1 MAMRPYLVRRLLLT
15 LPVVLGVVTLVFLL
29 IHLIPGDPVD
39 IMLGEAALPADRDAL
54 REALGLDRPM
64 LEQFGSFLWGLCRG
78 DLGVSLQQRR
88 PVSTLIREH
97 YPATLQLTLAA
108 MLISLLI
115 ALPAGVVSGIRQY
128 SFWDHSTMF
137 MALLGVSMPNFWL
150 GPLLI
155 WIFSIQLG
163 WFPVSGKGGLS
174 HLLLP
179 ALTLG
184 ASMAAIVARMTRSSV
199 LEVLRQDY
207 VMTARAKGLSEARII
222 LKHVL
227 RNAMLPVLTVVGL
240 QFGALLTGSIIT
252 ETIFSWPGLGTLMV
266 KAIQTRDYPL
276 VQGCV
281 LVIALSYVLV
291 NLLTDLLYGVI
302 DPRIRYEGIRE

>member
-1 MAMRPYLVRRLLLT
+1 M
-15 LPVVLGVVTLVFLL
+15 FL
-29 IHLIPGDPVD
+29 
-39 IMLGEAALPADRDAL
+39 
-54 REALGLDRPM
+54 
-64 LEQFGSFLWGLCRG
+64 
-78 DLGVSLQQRR
+78 
-88 PVSTLIREH
+88 
-97 YPATLQLTLAA
+97 
-108 MLISLLI
+108 
-115 ALPAGVVSGIRQY
+115 
-128 SFWDHSTMF
+128 
-137 MALLGVSMPNFWL
+137 ALLGVSMPNFWL

-155 WIFSIQLG
+155 WVFSIQLG
-163 WFPVSGKGGLS
+163 WFPVSGRGGLA

-179 ALTLG
+179 AFTLG

-199 LEVLRQDY
+199 LEVLREDY
-207 VMTARAKGLSEARII
+207 VMTARAKGLPEARII

-240 QFGALLTGSIIT
+240 QFGALLAGSIIT

-266 KAIQTRDYPL
+266 KAIQTRDYPV

-302 DPRIRYEGIRE
+302 DPRIRYGGTRE

>member
-1 MAMRPYLVRRLLLT
+1 MRSYLVRRVVLAV
-15 LPVVLGVVTLVFLL
+15 PVVLGVATLVFLL
-29 IHLIPGDPVD
+29 IHLIPGDPVE
-39 IMLGEAALPADRDAL
+39 IMLGESALPADRDAL
-54 REALGLDRPM
+54 REALGLDRPI
-64 LEQFGSFLWGLCRG
+64 LEQYGSFLWGLCRG

-88 PVSTLIREH
+88 SVTALIREH
-97 YPATLQLTLAA
+97 YPATLELTLAA

-115 ALPAGVVSGIRQY
+115 ALPAGILSGIRQY
-128 SFWDHSTMF
+128 SVWDHSTMF
-137 MALLGVSMPNFWL
+137 LALLGVSMPNFWL

-155 WIFSIQLG
+155 WVFSIQLG
-163 WFPVSGKGGLS
+163 WFPVSGRGGLA

-179 ALTLG
+179 AFTLG

-199 LEVLRQDY
+199 LEVLREDY
-207 VMTARAKGLSEARII
+207 VMTARAKGLPEARII

-240 QFGALLTGSIIT
+240 QFGALLAGSIIT

-266 KAIQTRDYPL
+266 KAIQTRDYPV

-302 DPRIRYEGIRE
+302 DPRIRYGGTRE

>member
-1 MAMRPYLVRRLLLT
+1 MPAELTYRRQGGNNNGT
-15 LPVVLGVVTLVFLL
+15 
-29 IHLIPGDPVD
+29 
-39 IMLGEAALPADRDAL
+39 
-54 REALGLDRPM
+54 
-64 LEQFGSFLWGLCRG
+64 
-78 DLGVSLQQRR
+78 
-88 PVSTLIREH
+88 
-97 YPATLQLTLAA
+97 
-108 MLISLLI
+108 LLI
-115 ALPAGVVSGIRQY
+115 ALPAGILSGIRQY
-128 SFWDHSTMF
+128 SVWDHSTMF
-137 MALLGVSMPNFWL
+137 LALLGVSMPNFWL

-155 WIFSIQLG
+155 WVFSIQLG
-163 WFPVSGKGGLS
+163 WFPVSGKGGAA

-199 LEVLRQDY
+199 LEVLREDY

-240 QFGALLTGSIIT
+240 QFGALLAGSIIT

-266 KAIQTRDYPL
+266 KAIQTRDYPV

-302 DPRIRYEGIRE
+302 DPRIRYEGNRE

>member
-1 MAMRPYLVRRLLLT
+1 MRSYLVRRLVLAV
-15 LPVVLGVVTLVFLL
+15 PVVLGVATLVFLL
-29 IHLIPGDPVD
+29 IHLIPGDPVE
-39 IMLGEAALPADRDAL
+39 IMLGESALPADRDAL
-54 REALGLDRPM
+54 REALGLDRPI
-64 LEQFGSFLWGLCRG
+64 LEQYGSFLWGLCRG

-88 PVSTLIREH
+88 SVTALIREH
-97 YPATLQLTLAA
+97 YPATLELTLAA

-115 ALPAGVVSGIRQY
+115 ALPAGILSGIRQY
-128 SFWDHSTMF
+128 SVWDHSTMF
-137 MALLGVSMPNFWL
+137 LALLGVSMPNFWL

-155 WIFSIQLG
+155 WVFSIQLG
-163 WFPVSGKGGLS
+163 WFPVSGKGGLA

-199 LEVLRQDY
+199 LEVLREDY
-207 VMTARAKGLSEARII
+207 VMTARAKGLSEARIV

-240 QFGALLTGSIIT
+240 QFGALLAGSIIT

-266 KAIQTRDYPL
+266 KAIQTRDYPV

-302 DPRIRYEGIRE
+302 DPRIRYEGNRK

>member
-1 MAMRPYLVRRLLLT
+1 MRSYLVRRLVLA
-15 LPVVLGVVTLVFLL
+15 LPVVLGVATLVFLL
-29 IHLIPGDPVD
+29 IHLIPGDPVE
-39 IMLGEAALPADRDAL
+39 IMLGESALPADRDAL
-54 REALGLDRPM
+54 RESLGLDRPI
-64 LEQFGSFLWGLCRG
+64 LEQYGSFLWGLCRG

-88 PVSTLIREH
+88 PVTALIREH
-97 YPATLQLTLAA
+97 YPATLELTLAA

-115 ALPAGVVSGIRQY
+115 ALPAGILSGIRQY
-128 SFWDHSTMF
+128 SVWDYSTMF
-137 MALLGVSMPNFWL
+137 LALLGVSMPNFWL

-155 WIFSIQLG
+155 WVFSIQLG
-163 WFPVSGKGGLS
+163 WFPVSGKGGLA

-199 LEVLRQDY
+199 LEVLREDY

-240 QFGALLTGSIIT
+240 QFGALLAGSIIT

-266 KAIQTRDYPL
+266 KAIQTRDYPV

-281 LVIALSYVLV
+281 LLIALSYVLV

-302 DPRIRYEGIRE
+302 DPRIRHEGNRE

>member
-1 MAMRPYLVRRLLLT
+1 MRSYLARRLLLA

-29 IHLIPGDPVD
+29 IHLIPGDPVE
-39 IMLGEAALPADRDAL
+39 IMLGESALPADREAL
-54 REALGLDRPM
+54 RQALGLDRPI
-64 LEQFGSFLWGLCRG
+64 LEQYGAFLWGLCRG
-78 DLGVSLQQRR
+78 DLGDSLQLRR
-88 PVSTLIREH
+88 PVTALIREH
-97 YPATLQLTLAA
+97 YPATLELTLAA
-108 MLISLLI
+108 MLISLMI
-115 ALPAGVVSGIRQY
+115 ALPAGILSGIRQY
-128 SFWDHSTMF
+128 SLLDHSTMF
-137 MALLGVSMPNFWL
+137 IALLGVSMPNFWL

-155 WIFSIQLG
+155 WVFSIQLG
-163 WFPVSGKGGLS
+163 WFPVSGKGGLA

-199 LEVLRQDY
+199 LEVLREDY
-207 VMTARAKGLSEARII
+207 VMTARAKGLSEARVV

-227 RNAMLPVLTVVGL
+227 RNALLPVLTIVGL
-240 QFGALLTGSIIT
+240 QFGGLLAGSIIT

-266 KAIQTRDYPL
+266 KAIQTRDYPV

-281 LVIALSYVLV
+281 LVISLSYVLV

-302 DPRIRYEGIRE
+302 DPRIRYEGNRE

>member
-1 MAMRPYLVRRLLLT
+1 MLAV
-15 LPVVLGVVTLVFLL
+15 PVVLGVATLVFLL
-29 IHLIPGDPVD
+29 IHLIPGDPVE
-39 IMLGEAALPADRDAL
+39 IMLGESALPADRDAL
-54 REALGLDRPM
+54 REALGLDRPI
-64 LEQFGSFLWGLCRG
+64 LEQYGSFLWGLCRG

-88 PVSTLIREH
+88 SVTALIREH
-97 YPATLQLTLAA
+97 YPATLELTLAA

-115 ALPAGVVSGIRQY
+115 ALPAGILSGIRQY
-128 SFWDHSTMF
+128 SVWDHSTMF
-137 MALLGVSMPNFWL
+137 LALLGVSMPNFWL

-155 WIFSIQLG
+155 WVFSIQLG
-163 WFPVSGKGGLS
+163 WFPVSGKGGLA

-199 LEVLRQDY
+199 LEVLREDY
-207 VMTARAKGLSEARII
+207 VMTARAKGLSEARIV

-240 QFGALLTGSIIT
+240 QFGALLAGSIIT

-266 KAIQTRDYPL
+266 KAIQTRDYPV

-302 DPRIRYEGIRE
+302 DPRIRYEGNRK

>member
-1 MAMRPYLVRRLLLT
+1 LLA
-15 LPVVLGVVTLVFLL
+15 LPVVLGVATLVFLL
-29 IHLIPGDPVD
+29 IHLIPGDPVE
-39 IMLGEAALPADRDAL
+39 IMLGESALPADRDAL
-54 REALGLDRPM
+54 REALGLDRPI
-64 LEQFGSFLWGLCRG
+64 LEQYGSFLWGLCRG

-88 PVSTLIREH
+88 PVTALIREH
-97 YPATLQLTLAA
+97 YPATLELTLAA

-115 ALPAGVVSGIRQY
+115 ALPAGILSGIRQY
-128 SFWDHSTMF
+128 SVWDHSTMF
-137 MALLGVSMPNFWL
+137 LALLGVSMPNFWL

-155 WIFSIQLG
+155 WVFSIQLG
-163 WFPVSGKGGLS
+163 WFPVSGRGGLA

-179 ALTLG
+179 AFTLG

-199 LEVLRQDY
+199 LEVLREDY
-207 VMTARAKGLSEARII
+207 VMTARAKGLPEARII

-240 QFGALLTGSIIT
+240 QFGALLAGSIIT

-266 KAIQTRDYPL
+266 KAIQTRDYPV

-302 DPRIRYEGIRE
+302 DPRIRYGGTRE

>member
-1 MAMRPYLVRRLLLT
+1 MRSYLARRLLLA

-29 IHLIPGDPVD
+29 IHLIPGDPVE
-39 IMLGEAALPADRDAL
+39 IMLGESALAADRDAL
-54 REALGLDRPM
+54 RAVLGLDRSMP
-64 LEQFGSFLWGLCRG
+64 EQYGAFLRGLCRG
-78 DLGVSLQQRR
+78 DLGTSLQQRS
-88 PVSTLIREH
+88 PVAALIRAH

-115 ALPAGVVSGIRQY
+115 ALPAGIVSGVRQY

-137 MALLGVSMPNFWL
+137 VALLGVSMPNFWL

-155 WIFSIQLG
+155 WVFSIHFG
-163 WFPVSGKGGLS
+163 WFPVSGKDGLA
-174 HLLLP
+174 HLVLP

-199 LEVLRQDY
+199 LEILRQDY
-207 VMTARAKGLSEARII
+207 VMTARAKGLSETRII

-227 RNAMLPVLTVVGL
+227 RNALLPVITVVGL
-240 QFGALLTGSIIT
+240 QFGALLAGSIIT

-266 KAIQTRDYPL
+266 NAIHTRDYPV

-302 DPRIRYEGIRE
+302 DPRIRYEGTRA

>member
-1 MAMRPYLVRRLLLT
+1 MRSYLVRRLLLA
-15 LPVVLGVVTLVFLL
+15 LPVVLGVATLVFLL
-29 IHLIPGDPVD
+29 IHLIPGDPVE
-39 IMLGEAALPADRDAL
+39 IMLGESALPADRDAL
-54 REALGLDRPM
+54 REALGLDRPI
-64 LEQFGSFLWGLCRG
+64 LEQYGSFLWGLCRG

-88 PVSTLIREH
+88 PVTALIREH
-97 YPATLQLTLAA
+97 YPATLELTLAA

-115 ALPAGVVSGIRQY
+115 ALPAGILSGIRQY

-155 WIFSIQLG
+155 WVFSIQLG
-163 WFPVSGKGGLS
+163 WFPVSGKGGLA

-199 LEVLRQDY
+199 LEVLREDY

-240 QFGALLTGSIIT
+240 QFGALLAGSIIT

-266 KAIQTRDYPL
+266 KAIQTRDYPV

-291 NLLTDLLYGVI
+291 NLFTDLLYGVI
-302 DPRIRYEGIRE
+302 DPRIRYEGTRE